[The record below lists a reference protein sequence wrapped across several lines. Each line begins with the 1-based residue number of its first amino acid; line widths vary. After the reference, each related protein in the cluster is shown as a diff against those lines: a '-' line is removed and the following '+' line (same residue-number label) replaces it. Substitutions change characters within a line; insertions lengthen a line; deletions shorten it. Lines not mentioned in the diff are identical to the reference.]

1 MLDLVKFKRDEMT
14 VLSFVRDCKLLL
26 SLIARQM
33 LSVVTSYLINICHQS
48 RGGGSQLNI
57 IPPYGVNYEMFP
69 APAQFLFIYNCET

>member
-1 MLDLVKFKRDEMT
+1 MR
-14 VLSFVRDCKLLL
+14 VLLFVRDCKLLW

-48 RGGGSQLNI
+48 WGGGSRLNI

-69 APAQFLFIYNCET
+69 APAQFLFIYNFET